1 MLGVSPVSNGR
12 WYFYTCFYSCD
23 IATGRSSIIDI
34 LCEGGTVLQGV
45 RSISFQ
51 TMRHLLEDGVVPDE
65 GFVELTFEDGS
76 RGLIKKKSIIGFYEA
91 ENTQV

>member
-1 MLGVSPVSNGR
+1 M
-12 WYFYTCFYSCD
+12 
-23 IATGRSSIIDI
+23 IDI

-45 RSISFQ
+45 RMSFQ
-51 TMRHLLEDGVVPDE
+51 TMRYLLEDGIIPDE

-76 RGLIKKKSIIGFYEA
+76 RGLVKKKSIIGFYEA

>member
-1 MLGVSPVSNGR
+1 M
-12 WYFYTCFYSCD
+12 
-23 IATGRSSIIDI
+23 IDI

-45 RSISFQ
+45 RSMPFQ
-51 TMRHLLEDGVVPDE
+51 TMRHLLEDGIVPDE

-76 RGLIKKKSIIGFYEA
+76 RGLIKKKCIVGFHEA

>member
-1 MLGVSPVSNGR
+1 MICG
-12 WYFYTCFYSCD
+12 CD
-23 IATGRSSIIDI
+23 VATERSGMIDI

-45 RSISFQ
+45 RSMSFQ
-51 TMRHLLEDGVVPDE
+51 TMRHLLEDGIVPDE

-76 RGLIKKKSIIGFYEA
+76 RGLIKRKSIIGFYEA